1 MDNKPPEENQQKTSN
16 ENVVGNTF
24 LEFITVTVKYRW
36 FLFWFVFIITAGA
49 TAFAL
54 LSPKWYKSTASVL
67 PAEKTDFLSSLS
79 GLSSLVK
86 GFSPSKGLAAL
97 TGNTEFDK
105 YIAILKST
113 TLVDDV
119 IDRFGLKKEYE
130 LEDSYHEKI
139 IKRFFSNLDIEIADE
154 GNLKINF
161 YDKDPQRAADVV
173 NYMIAQLNKI
183 NTKLSVSN
191 AKFNRE
197 FIEKRYKQNV
207 NDINN
212 LETKMK
218 EFQEEYGV
226 IAVPEQIKST
236 IKTMATIYSEL
247 LKKEIE
253 FNVLKRTYGE
263 RNPLVQKAEIS
274 VEEIQKK
281 INTLKNGTGISK
293 SDIKLLIPFKQAPE
307 LGNKYLKIYRDIEIQ
322 YKILEFVQPLYE
334 QAKVEEVRNTPS
346 VLVLD
351 KAFPADRKSKPRG
364 SIYALVAFVVS
375 LILGFFIVFFRE
387 YIHKM
392 KNLEPQKHSY
402 ITNALRS
409 DLAKFGIGRK
419 RNS

>member
-36 FLFWFVFIITAGA
+36 FLFWFVFIITVGA

-67 PAEKTDFLSSLS
+67 PAEKTDLLSSLS

-97 TGNTEFDK
+97 TGNTDFDK
-105 YIAILKST
+105 YIAILKSI

-119 IDRFGLKKEYE
+119 IDKFGLKKEYE

-139 IKRFFSNLDIEIADE
+139 IKRFFSNLDIEVADE

-364 SIYALVAFVVS
+364 SLYALIAFVS
-375 LILGFFIVFFRE
+375 ALIVGYCIVFF
-387 YIHKM
+387 
-392 KNLEPQKHSY
+392 LELFQKLKV
-402 ITNALRS
+402 TNPNKYSFIVSSLIK
-409 DLAKFGIGRK
+409 DLNKIGIK
-419 RNS
+419 KKS